1 MRELKKQNN
10 VFHYFSINQENPSY
24 RIQFSQV
31 QSGLID
37 IPKNSTSAAVRF
49 NNTFGK
55 SFGITADEIS
65 RKVLLMGD
73 SGEGKTNTFYQLF
86 EQVSEMPDSVNI
98 IFDSKGDFYNR
109 FGGKENGCVIEGF
122 TYHAGNSLS
131 VIGNSVHDMDVQKKA
146 LKKWNVFDEILID
159 ENPKAISRE
168 IAKILNNDSVN
179 DNRQV
184 FFKKSAVTLIE
195 TAISILCNDYYVK
208 GIRPS
213 NKLLLD
219 FLRLSPES
227 ILKRAKEYNIEG
239 EISGLI
245 APAKDGVYN
254 GQTLGVMGEV
264 NNIVSD
270 LFVGNFADTGDFS
283 VRQAIR
289 NHQYKNIFIEYDI
302 TYGKTLSPIYSCLI
316 MLAIK
321 EAMGRYKTPRVN
333 LFIDEFALLDYIPD
347 MEAAVSFGR
356 EQGLFIAASL
366 QHIGQVRSKY
376 TKDIADGM
384 LNNFRNLIAFKCSD
398 YDTREFIKN
407 RFGQKYK
414 QHTAYRSLNER
425 ISLNNLETT
434 ISDEDILSLRRGEAI
449 ISTADSDSCFKFQF
463 KNLKDGEQG
472 E

>member
-1 MRELKKQNN
+1 MRELKRRNN
-10 VFHYFSINQENPSY
+10 VFDCSSINGDSIST
-24 RIQFSQV
+24 RRHFSKN
-31 QSGLID
+31 QSGLND
-37 IPKNSTSAAVRF
+37 IPRTSTNAAVCF
-49 NNTFGK
+49 NNTLCK

-86 EQVSEMPDSVNI
+86 EQVSEMPNSVNI
-98 IFDSKGDFYNR
+98 IFDSKGDFYKR
-109 FGGKENGCVIEGF
+109 FGGKEHDCIIEGF
-122 TYHAGNSLS
+122 TYHTGNSLS
-131 VIGNSVHDMDVQKKA
+131 AIGNSVHDMDVQKTSVKI
-146 LKKWNVFDEILID
+146 WNVFEEILTD

-168 IAKILNNDSVN
+168 IAKILNNDSIN

-195 TAISILCNDYYVK
+195 TAMSVLCNDYYVK
-208 GIRPS
+208 GVKPS
-213 NKLLLD
+213 NKLLVD
-219 FLRLSPES
+219 FLRLSPEA
-227 ILKRAKEYNIEG
+227 ILKRAKEYDLES
-239 EISGLI
+239 EITELI

-270 LFVGNFADTGDFS
+270 LFVGNFADIGNFS
-283 VRQAIR
+283 IRQAIR
-289 NHQYKNIFIEYDI
+289 NRQFKNIFIEYDI

-321 EAMGRYKTPRVN
+321 EAMGRYNTPRVN

-407 RFGQKYK
+407 RFGQQYK
-414 QHTAYRSLNER
+414 FHTIYRSLSER

-434 ISDEDILSLRRGEAI
+434 VSDEDILSLRRGEAI
-449 ISTADSDSCFKFQF
+449 ISTADSNSCFKFQF
-463 KNLKDGEQG
+463 KNIKDGE
-472 E
+472 